1 MAVEAALE
9 LGEVAMSVLGEVEG
23 VAGADDGGLEVATE
37 LQSEGVQ
44 RYGFHGLSLESIVRQ
59 LSSDLGI
66 GAVCWC
72 T

>member
-1 MAVEAALE
+1 
-9 LGEVAMSVLGEVEG
+9 MSVLGEVEG
-23 VAGADDGGLEVATE
+23 VAGADDGGLDVARE
-37 LQSEGVQ
+37 LQSEGIQ

-66 GAVCWC
+66 GAVCSC